1 MRNQLFWRRPVDES
15 AIAQAMGAWGVSRW
29 AAEFYVR
36 RGVESRE
43 ALSALDATLPLSNPL
58 ELPDMDKAVWLI
70 QRALSSGQRIRVYGD
85 YDADGV
91 TATAVLVRGLRM
103 MGFGERVDYYI
114 PNRFDEGYG
123 LNLDAVMKAHADGIG
138 LLVTVDCGSSSP
150 ESADLAESLGL
161 NLVVTDHHALP
172 SRLPNAL
179 ALVNPE
185 LKQPVDRLSGA
196 GVALQLVRAL
206 LRDEVPEVLY
216 GIAALGT
223 VADVVPLLG
232 NNRRLVRRGL
242 SALQGSQVAG
252 VSAIYA
258 VEGRDIGVAS
268 ASDLGF
274 LVGPRLNA
282 AGRMGNADA
291 AVEVLLTDNPD
302 VARDRAVELSALN
315 HERRDIQERMIA
327 EAWERLPVDAD
338 GHLYPFAV
346 IAGEDW
352 HQGVIGIVAGRFR
365 EWLRRPTA
373 VIAWEGLQG
382 KGSARGTDHLNLI
395 EHLRRSGDL
404 FSNLGGHPGAAGFSL
419 PRQSADRLSAILS
432 EGLPPAVLSQQY
444 RGFEFDMAVEG
455 RGSGDSLWSELERM
469 EPFGKEF
476 QAPRFLVSGTV
487 AACSAM
493 GSEQQHL
500 SLKLKDHDVRA
511 VAFGWGPRAQGL
523 EAGDP
528 VRFLAA
534 LEPNWYRGRRTLQW
548 RVDVL
553 DGPHPRRP
561 VPIRR
566 GQPDPM
572 PRRVLWI
579 VDSDRAVRESS
590 AASSVVK
597 GYEVSRPAGE
607 LVWLE
612 QQARRGL
619 VEQIAVSQWRRWP
632 DLLDWADAVIWLCR
646 PRNQK
651 SWEESAALA
660 RADGSVW
667 WAAETVR
674 TAVKA
679 RRLTVSR
686 DTLGHHWRSWQ
697 GGKSGLMPGRAVFQ
711 ELDLDP
717 ARLAPGVRRPLESS
731 FRYRMALRDQQ
742 WDLHRPFES
751 GIRGEEETNGV
762 D

>member
-1 MRNQLFWRRPVDES
+1 MRNQMFWRRPVDES
-15 AIAQAMGAWGVSRW
+15 AITQAVAAWGVSRW

-36 RGVESRE
+36 RGVEGHD
-43 ALSALDATLPLSNPL
+43 ALLALDASLPLTDPL
-58 ELPDMDKAVWLI
+58 DLPDMDKAVWLI
-70 QRALSSGQRIRVYGD
+70 QRALTSGERVRVYGD

-91 TATAVLVRGLRM
+91 TATAVLVRGLRL

-123 LNLDAVMKAHADGIG
+123 LNLDAVMKAHTDGIG

-161 NLVVTDHHALP
+161 QLVVTDHHALP
-172 SRLPNAL
+172 RRLPNAL

-185 LKQPVDRLSGA
+185 LKEPVDRLSGA

-206 LRDEVPEVLY
+206 LRDDVPEVLY

-242 SALQGSQVAG
+242 SALQGRRVPG
-252 VSAIYA
+252 VTAIYS

-291 AVEVLLTDNPD
+291 AVEVLLTDD
-302 VARDRAVELSALN
+302 AGVAHGRAVELSALN
-315 HERRDIQERMIA
+315 HERRDIQERMVA
-327 EAWERLPVDAD
+327 EAWERLPVDAE
-338 GHLYPFAV
+338 GHLFPFAV

-373 VIAWEGLQG
+373 VIAWEGAQG
-382 KGSARGTDHLNLI
+382 KGSARGTEGLNLI
-395 EHLRRSGDL
+395 EHLRHSGEL
-404 FSNLGGHPGAAGFSL
+404 FSKLGGHPGAAGFSL
-419 PRQSADRLSAILS
+419 ARQSADKLSAVLS
-432 EGLPPAVLSQQY
+432 QGLPPEVLRQQY
-444 RGFEFDMAVEG
+444 RGFEFDIAVEA
-455 RGSGDSLWSELERM
+455 RGSGEPLWSELEGL

-487 AACSAM
+487 AARSTM
-493 GSEQQHL
+493 GAEQQHL
-500 SLKLKDHDVRA
+500 SLKLKGHDVRA
-511 VAFGWGPRAQGL
+511 VGFGWGARSQGL
-523 EAGDP
+523 ETGDP

-534 LEPNWYRGRRTLQW
+534 LEPNWYRGQRSLQW
-548 RVDVL
+548 RIEVL
-553 DGPHPRRP
+553 DGPPPRRP
-561 VPIRR
+561 ASMRR
-566 GQPDPM
+566 GRPELLPT
-572 PRRVLWI
+572 RVLWV
-579 VDSDRAVRESS
+579 VDSDRAVRAM
-590 AASSVVK
+590 AARDSVVK
-597 GYEVSRPAGE
+597 GYDVSRPAGE

-612 QQARRGL
+612 QRARRGL
-619 VEQIAVSQWRRWP
+619 VNQVAVSQWRRWP
-632 DLLDWADAVIWLCR
+632 DLLDWADAVVWLCE

-660 RADGSVW
+660 RLQGTVW
-667 WAAETVR
+667 WAEESVA
-674 TAVKA
+674 AHVKT
-679 RRLTVSR
+679 RRLAVSR
-686 DTLGHHWRSWQ
+686 DMLARHWRHWQ
-697 GGKSGLMPGRAVFQ
+697 AGKAALMPGRAVFN

-717 ARLAPGVRRPLESS
+717 RRVTPGIRRPLESS
-731 FRYRMALRDQQ
+731 FLYRMAVRDQQ

-751 GIRGEEETNGV
+751 RIRGEEETYGV